1 MKIKNNKIM
10 KYNNLILFLIKNNY
24 SKLNFIIKVKI
35 KIKFICQN
43 KDKLC

>member
-24 SKLNFIIKVKI
+24 SKLNFIIKI

-43 KDKLC
+43 IDKFC